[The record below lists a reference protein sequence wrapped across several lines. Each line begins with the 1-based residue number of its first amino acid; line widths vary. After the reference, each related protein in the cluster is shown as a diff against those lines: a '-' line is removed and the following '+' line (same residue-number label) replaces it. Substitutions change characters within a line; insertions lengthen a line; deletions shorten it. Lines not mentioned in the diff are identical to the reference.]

1 MLRALSIRNYVI
13 VDRLELEFASGF
25 TALTG
30 ETGAGKSI
38 LIGALSLVLGE
49 RADSSAVRP
58 GCDRAEIEAEFELET
73 GLDLEAWLA
82 ENDLAGDPGI
92 CLLRRVVE
100 AGGRSRGYVNGRS
113 ATLAQM
119 RDAGERLI
127 EIHGQ
132 HEHQQLLRAGAQRGL
147 LDQFAGV
154 MALADEVSA
163 AFSVWSAARKLCSEA
178 TAEVGQRGAER
189 EQIEWQVAELARLAV
204 EPGEWQAIG
213 DEHQRLAHA
222 ASLIAGAQ
230 QALAAIA
237 DNDDAISSQL
247 THIIGNIRELAQFDK
262 GLADIAQLLESSQV
276 QLSEAEHELR
286 RYAERIELDPGRLS
300 EVERRMDTLHGAAR
314 RFRVTPGELRDLQER
329 LTARFEELARAVDLE
344 ALAQRERE
352 AESAYREL
360 AKKLSAARRRAA
372 GRLSKEAS
380 AAMQDLAMQG
390 GRFEAT
396 LQPLADPAAFGLEQ
410 VEFLVA
416 GHAGIEP
423 RPLSKVASGGELSRV
438 SLAIQVITSKVSGVR
453 SMIFDEVDA
462 GIGGRVAEIVGRLL
476 QTLGES
482 KQVLCVTHLP
492 QVAARA
498 ERQYSVAKREI
509 SGAVKSEVQVLDR
522 NSRVDEIARMLGG
535 AEITSVTRRHAEEML
550 GK

>member
-13 VDRLELEFASGF
+13 VDRLELEFAPGF

-58 GCDRAEIEAEFELET
+58 GCERAEIEAEFELET
-73 GLDLEAWLA
+73 GAKLEAWLA
-82 ENDLAGDPGI
+82 ENDLAGDPGV

-113 ATLAQM
+113 ATLAQL

-132 HEHQQLLRAGAQRGL
+132 HEHQQLLRSGAQRQL
-147 LDQFAGV
+147 LDSFAGTT
-154 MALADEVSA
+154 ALAGDVAA
-163 AFSVWSAARKLCSEA
+163 AFSAWRAASEQRSEA
-178 TAEVGQRGAER
+178 AATVEQRRAER
-189 EQIEWQVAELARLAV
+189 EQVEWQVAELARLAL

-230 QALAAIA
+230 EALSVIA
-237 DNDDAISSQL
+237 DNDDAVASQL
-247 THIIGNIRELAQFDK
+247 THITGNIRELAQFDK
-262 GLADIAQLLESSQV
+262 ELVEIAGLLESSQI
-276 QLSEAEHELR
+276 QLSEAEHGLR
-286 RYAERIELDPGRLS
+286 RYAERVELDPQRLA
-300 EVERRMDTLHGAAR
+300 EVERRLDTLHGVAR
-314 RFRVTPGELRDLQER
+314 RFRVPPEELRELQTR
-329 LTARFEELARAVDLE
+329 LTVRFDELSQAVDLE
-344 ALAQRERE
+344 ALAERERE
-352 AESAYREL
+352 AESAYRKL
-360 AKKLSAARRRAA
+360 AEKLSAVRRRA
-372 GRLSKEAS
+372 GGKLSKDVS
-380 AAMQDLAMQG
+380 AAMQELAMQG
-390 GRFEAT
+390 GRFEIA
-396 LQPLADPAAFGLEQ
+396 LQALDAPAAFGLEQ

-416 GHAGIEP
+416 GHAGIDP
-423 RPLSKVASGGELSRV
+423 RPLAKVASGGELSRV

-476 QTLGES
+476 QTLGET

-509 SGAVKSEVQVLDR
+509 SGAVKSEVHVLDR
-522 NSRVDEIARMLGG
+522 DSRVDEIARMLGG
-535 AEITSVTRRHAEEML
+535 AEITPVTRRHAQEML